1 MRRNPK
7 EGKILMKLKDF
18 NREFTIYRRELP
30 KEVYERVMSNYP
42 LSLRYLGLSAINV
55 DDSGELKFNY
65 NDKEKWYYVKKVI
78 DGLSIKQLYETEVVT
93 VLRDRVIVKILE
105 PQFKATLLLEGST
118 LTKGDKIMCKVKRK
132 RWPLEL
138 ILVKPDNYTEE
149 K

>member
-1 MRRNPK
+1 
-7 EGKILMKLKDF
+7 MKLKDF

-78 DGLSIKQLYETEVVT
+78 DGLSTKQLYETEVVT
-93 VLRDRVIVKILE
+93 
-105 PQFKATLLLEGST
+105 G
-118 LTKGDKIMCKVKRK
+118 
-132 RWPLEL
+132 
-138 ILVKPDNYTEE
+138 
-149 K
+149 

>member
-65 NDKEKWYYVKKVI
+65 NDKEN
-78 DGLSIKQLYETEVVT
+78 G
-93 VLRDRVIVKILE
+93 
-105 PQFKATLLLEGST
+105 
-118 LTKGDKIMCKVKRK
+118 IM
-132 RWPLEL
+132 
-138 ILVKPDNYTEE
+138 
-149 K
+149 